1 MRHGFMQT
9 CRIAFMRRRRPHSYD
24 TMPRV
29 ILWETFLIGCGQ
41 ERGER
46 ASTRSRRRVLPAER
60 NSRAPCPEKFA
71 VLLRKIGNAAEHMR
85 QHCEIGGCIFVEKRT
100 GDRRAKTAFSLP
112 TKAIPLQRASF
123 LEIRAETF
131 PTERNPN
138 ETTERS
144 ARGRP
149 VLYRATLPPVRKF
162 DR

>member
-1 MRHGFMQT
+1 MDSCRHAAPPSCGVVGRTLMIPCRESFYGKRFSSVVGRNVGNEPRHDLAGGFFPRNET
-9 CRIAFMRRRRPHSYD
+9 AAFH
-24 TMPRV
+24 V
-29 ILWETFLIGCGQ
+29 
-41 ERGER
+41 
-46 ASTRSRRRVLPAER
+46 
-60 NSRAPCPEKFA
+60 PEKPA

-85 QHCEIGGCIFVEKRT
+85 QHCEIDGFLFVEKRT

-112 TKAIPLQRASF
+112 TKAIPLQRANF